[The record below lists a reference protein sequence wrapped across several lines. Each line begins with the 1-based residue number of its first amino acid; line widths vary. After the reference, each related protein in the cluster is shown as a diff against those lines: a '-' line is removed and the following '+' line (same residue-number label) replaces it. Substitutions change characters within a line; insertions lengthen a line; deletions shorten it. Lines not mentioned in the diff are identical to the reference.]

1 MRTNCGRAQLAW
13 ACVGEPGGLDVLMI
27 HAGVTDRRSWSAVV
41 DRLRARHRCVIYDA
55 RGYGDTLYE
64 AEDGWSSVA
73 DALAV
78 MDAAGCDRACLV
90 AASMGGRV
98 ALDFALTYP
107 ERVAGLVLIGSGV
120 SGAPGG
126 EPPDGRVARLIAD
139 IEAAEA
145 AGDVEDVNRL
155 EAWLWLDGAGAPEG
169 RVAGAVR
176 ELFFEMNDRALR
188 AEDPGPQA
196 DPEPAWPRLCEITA
210 PTLVL
215 VGDLDLERLH
225 GISESLAA
233 SIPVAQLTRL
243 PGVAH
248 LPHLEHDADTLT
260 RIADF
265 VDQLE
270 A

>member
-1 MRTNCGRAQLAW
+1 MT
-13 ACVGEPGGLDVLMI
+13 VSGGGTEASD
-27 HAGVTDRRSWSAVV
+27 
-41 DRLRARHRCVIYDA
+41 DA
-55 RGYGDTLYE
+55 RDYGDTLYK

-120 SGAPGG
+120 SGAPEG
-126 EPPDGRVARLIAD
+126 ESPDGTVERLIAD

-145 AGDVEDVNRL
+145 AGDVEEVNRL

-169 RVAGAVR
+169 RVAGPAR
-176 ELFFEMNDRALR
+176 ELFLEMNDRALR

-196 DPEPAWPRLCEITA
+196 ALESAWPRLSEITA

-215 VGDLDLERLH
+215 VGDLDLERLQ

-233 SIPVAQLTRL
+233 TIPGAQLARL

-248 LPHLEHDADTLT
+248 LPHLEQDVLTLT

-265 VDQLE
+265 VDRLE